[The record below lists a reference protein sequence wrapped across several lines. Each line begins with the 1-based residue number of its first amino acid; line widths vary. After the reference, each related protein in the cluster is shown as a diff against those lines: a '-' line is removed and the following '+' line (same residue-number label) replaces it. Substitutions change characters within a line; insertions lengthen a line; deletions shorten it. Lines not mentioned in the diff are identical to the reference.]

1 MATDIVIPSVGESVS
16 SGVISK
22 WLKPDGAVVKRDDA
36 VLELETDKVNMEIVA
51 PADGVLRHGAQEG
64 QTVNVGASVGRI
76 EPGSAGA
83 AKPAETA
90 ATAKAGASGSGSAG
104 TSSGGS
110 SVAVAAPADPG
121 EAHGANGD
129 VRATPLAKKVA
140 AEHGVDIS
148 KVSGTG
154 AGHRVREQ
162 DVIDFVKGRGATRS
176 SPAAPAPP
184 ASQAPKPTPTGAR
197 GTTVERMTPIRQ
209 RIAQRLVEA
218 QHTAAMLTTFNEVDM
233 TRIMALRVKYKEG
246 FEKKHG
252 IGLGFMSFFV
262 KAAANALMEFPT
274 VNAYMVKDA
283 EGHPAVQKHAYADI
297 AIAVSTPKGL
307 VVPVL
312 RSAERMSFAQVESGI
327 KELATRA
334 RDGKLSLEDMQGG
347 TFTITN
353 GGVFGSLMST
363 PILNPPQSAILGMHA
378 TKNRAVEDPDKPGQV
393 AIRPMMYLALSYDH
407 RMVDGEGAV
416 RFLVRIKDQLEN
428 PERIL
433 LEV

>member
-1 MATDIVIPSVGESVS
+1 MSTDILIPTVGESVA
-16 SGVISK
+16 SGVLSK
-22 WLKPDGAVVKRDDA
+22 WLKPDGAFVKRDEA

-51 PADGVLRHGAQEG
+51 PADGILRHAAKEG
-64 QTVNVGASVGRI
+64 DTVNVGAVVGRM
-76 EPGSAGA
+76 EAGGSPA
-83 AKPAETA
+83 APATSV
-90 ATAKAGASGSGSAG
+90 ASESGSA
-104 TSSGGS
+104 TS
-110 SVAVAAPADPG
+110 VLAPPAADTAKTSDQ
-121 EAHGANGD
+121 AANGEI
-129 VRATPLAKKVA
+129 RATPLAKKVA
-140 AEHGVDIS
+140 AEHGVDLS

-162 DVIDFVKGRGATRS
+162 DVIDFVKGK
-176 SPAAPAPP
+176 SPAPAAASPPSKAPAP
-184 ASQAPKPTPTGAR
+184 APSGPRA
-197 GTTVERMTPIRQ
+197 TTVERMSPIRQ

-233 TRIMALRVKYKEG
+233 TRIMALRAKYKES

-283 EGHPAVQKHAYADI
+283 EGYPAVQKHAYADI

-312 RSAERMSFAQVESGI
+312 RNAERMSFAQVESGI
-327 KELATRA
+327 KELATKA
-334 RDGKLSLEDMQGG
+334 RDGKLTLEEMQGG